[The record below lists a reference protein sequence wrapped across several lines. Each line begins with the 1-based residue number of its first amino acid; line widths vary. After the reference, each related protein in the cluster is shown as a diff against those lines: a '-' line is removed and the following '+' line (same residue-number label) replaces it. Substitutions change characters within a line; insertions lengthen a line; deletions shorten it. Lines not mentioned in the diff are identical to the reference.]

1 MSLCI
6 YLKRQKELQ
15 MRRSGFTLTE
25 LAVVIA
31 MICIMICIIIGIG
44 GCIKKVSNKGLKNV
58 VSDIWNGQ
66 GGQE

>member
-1 MSLCI
+1 
-6 YLKRQKELQ
+6 

-31 MICIMICIIIGIG
+31 MICIIIGIG

-58 VSDIWNGQ
+58 VSDIWNGE